1 MTNER
6 EERAARNN
14 AVIEEFRA
22 NNGLVGGRATVLLLH
37 HTGARTGTERVNPL
51 AFRQVDGGWAIFA
64 SRAGADRHP
73 DWYHNLVA
81 NPQVGVELGGESFE
95 ADAVVTEGEER
106 DRLFA
111 AQVAAMPPFAEYE
124 KKTSRRI
131 PVVRLRRR

>member
-1 MTNER
+1 VTDVHDF
-6 EERAARNN
+6 N
-14 AVIEEFRA
+14 AKLIDEY
-22 NNGLVGGRATVLLLH
+22 RATGGKPSGPFEGAPLLLLTT
-37 HTGARTGTERVNPL
+37 TGAKSGQARTSPVVY
-51 AFRQVDGGWAIFA
+51 AKDGDDLIVFG
-64 SRAGADRHP
+64 SYAGADRHP